1 MAPKKKAADDG
12 EDTSCEKFII
22 VYRKL
27 CKAIEEPIYK
37 KLDEE
42 YRNEY
47 LEGGN
52 NLTKVSIYVLNY
64 QFFVADPIGWQGV
77 KAIMDALRAAEYQH
91 AKIIRLCRTLCEDEG
106 VRACCNYVAINP
118 NVIMLDLMANNI
130 SPLGCEFVGKLMHPD
145 MKRNIVNIKLDHN
158 AFGSAG
164 MDMLAAGLRMNKVVQ
179 NLSLTYCEIDEKGA
193 RSIFEI
199 LLF

>member
-1 MAPKKKAADDG
+1 
-12 EDTSCEKFII
+12 
-22 VYRKL
+22 
-27 CKAIEEPIYK
+27 
-37 KLDEE
+37 
-42 YRNEY
+42 
-47 LEGGN
+47 
-52 NLTKVSIYVLNY
+52 
-64 QFFVADPIGWQGV
+64 
-77 KAIMDALRAAEYQH
+77 MDALRAADYQH

-106 VRACCNYVAINP
+106 VRATCNYIAINP
-118 NVIMLDLMANNI
+118 NVIMLDLMANNL

-145 MKRNIVNIKLDHN
+145 MKRNIVNLKLDHN

-199 LLF
+199 LLFQGSSLEEINLSGNHLRNNGVIEVLKGATAAKKLNKLILQDN